1 MLWVARM
8 LAGPMLWGGLFSAV
22 YGLHGLGCALG
33 WPDRATPFGPLHPGG
48 MILLWLVG
56 LGLHG
61 LLIALNRAG
70 GSDRQNLLVRSGN
83 WIGAVAS
90 AVTLLPVIVTSSCG

>member
-1 MLWVARM
+1 MIWVAQM

-22 YGLHGLGCALG
+22 YGLHGLGCALD
-33 WPDRATPFGPLHPGG
+33 WPDRATPLGPLHPGG

-61 LLIALNRAG
+61 LLVALNRAG
-70 GSDRQNLLVRSGN
+70 GSETQRLLVRSGN
-83 WIGAVAS
+83 WVGAVAS